1 MTRRAAIL
9 TPAAGLLAAQRRMR
23 GRGMVLRIDSASKSA
38 VVSHGS
44 FPVNMQPM
52 TMTFRV
58 PRAADF
64 ALLSPGVQ
72 IRFDLVVDREASHI
86 ERIEVVA
93 EATSDFAIETPK
105 DLLTIGARVPD
116 FTLADHRGR
125 RTSLSEF
132 GGSVVA
138 VNFLYTRCPLPDV
151 CPRLAYT
158 FARLQRRFN
167 GRPVGFLSIT
177 IDPEYD
183 NPERL
188 AAYAKIWKARDDV
201 WRFLTG
207 GWDEILSIA
216 RRFGMTYWAEDGQIA
231 HTTKTAVVARNGTL
245 AAVVEGSRY
254 VVGELGDLIEQELQR

>member
-1 MTRRAAIL
+1 
-9 TPAAGLLAAQRRMR
+9 MR
-23 GRGMVLRIDSASKSA
+23 GRGMVLRIDRAARTA

-44 FPVNMQPM
+44 FPGYMSAM

-58 PRAADF
+58 PRDADF
-64 ALLSPGVQ
+64 ALLSPGAQ
-72 IRFDLVVDREASHI
+72 IRFDLVVDRAASHI
-86 ERIEVVA
+86 ERIEVIA
-93 EATSDFAIETPK
+93 EATSDFAIATPK
-105 DLLTIGARVPD
+105 DLLVPGALVPD

-125 RTSLSEF
+125 RTSLAEF
-132 GGSVVA
+132 RGNAVA

-158 FARLQRRFN
+158 FARLQQRFDR
-167 GRPVGFLSIT
+167 RPVRFLSIT
-177 IDPEYD
+177 IDPEHD
-183 NPERL
+183 TPDRL
-188 AAYAKIWKARDDV
+188 AAYAKIWKARDEV

-207 GWDEILSIA
+207 EWDEILSIA

-254 VVGELGDLIEQELQR
+254 VVGELGDLIEQELKR